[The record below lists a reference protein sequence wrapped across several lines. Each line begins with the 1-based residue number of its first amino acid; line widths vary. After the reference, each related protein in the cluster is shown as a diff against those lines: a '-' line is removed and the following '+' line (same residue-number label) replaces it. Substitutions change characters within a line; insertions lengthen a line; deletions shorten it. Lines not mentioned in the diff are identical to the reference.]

1 MLGQDGQRGG
11 HAGSNDGMDCAFLWL
26 TTPAPACVSRGEA
39 GAVRGGARRRRR
51 ARHRRR
57 AHGRGL
63 RRHAGRLLWHNRR
76 LDPAG
81 SLLFLTT
88 DGLIDQ
94 IGGARDIAYGK
105 RRMRE
110 LLLAQRDAPAGH
122 VAAAL
127 LRDSQPGKAGSR
139 AATT

>member
-1 MLGQDGQRGG
+1 VVAPGEDAVRAIDGARMGVG
-11 HAGSNDGMDCAFLWL
+11 YVD
-26 TTPAPACVSRGEA
+26 TPAGYSGTT
-39 GAVRGGARRRRR
+39 
-51 ARHRRR
+51 
-57 AHGRGL
+57 
-63 RRHAGRLLWHNRR
+63 RR

-110 LLLAQRDAPAGH
+110 LLLAQRDAPAGD
-122 VAAAL
+122 VAAACCATA
-127 LRDSQPGKAGSR
+127 QPGKAGSR